1 MAEYIEW
8 EALQNL
14 FNDVSTSLLSRG
26 ELAKDAEHMVRAFLM
41 VTEMIQDAPAADVAP
56 GRCGWWRPVH
66 ASEATGWDPKIAGR
80 DPIWGYTCSECGT
93 EAIYD
98 CNDEYVLSD
107 YCPNCG
113 ARMDGAE

>member
-1 MAEYIEW
+1 MDAASRTAERRIMMAEYIER

-56 GRCGWWRPVH
+56 VQHGRWIEKTAPAVHKYYECSKCGAHENKHTAIKGRYCWRCG
-66 ASEATGWDPKIAGR
+66 AK
-80 DPIWGYTCSECGT
+80 
-93 EAIYD
+93 
-98 CNDEYVLSD
+98 
-107 YCPNCG
+107 
-113 ARMDGAE
+113 MDGAE